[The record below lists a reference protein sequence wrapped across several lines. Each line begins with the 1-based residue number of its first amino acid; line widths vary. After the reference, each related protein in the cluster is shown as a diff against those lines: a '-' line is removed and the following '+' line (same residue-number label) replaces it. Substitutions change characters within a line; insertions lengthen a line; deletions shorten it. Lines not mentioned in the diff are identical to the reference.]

1 MKIYN
6 IKTRQEFY
14 DFADVWYQR
23 THKLR
28 EIWQDEKQAK
38 AKREKAYLL
47 FKAMLQRV
55 MKLTQVAIKIE
66 VAKCDH

>member
-1 MKIYN
+1 MKIDN

-28 EIWQDEKQAK
+28 EIWQDETQATV
-38 AKREKAYLL
+38 KREKAYLL
-47 FKAMLQRV
+47 FKVMLQRV
-55 MKLTQVAIKIE
+55 MKLTQVAIKISQPLPR
-66 VAKCDH
+66 K

>member
-1 MKIYN
+1 MKIQE

-28 EIWQDEKQAK
+28 EIWQDETQTTT
-38 AKREKAYLL
+38 KRERAYLL
-47 FKAMLQRV
+47 FKIMFERV
-55 MKLTQVAIKIE
+55 MKLAQVAIKINQSLPR
-66 VAKCDH
+66 K